1 MLSVETNYNIATFTL
16 FIVEIFAFKS
26 KQLTAS
32 SFKLIR
38 FVICKN
44 AESFGIKDIKL
55 RRRKDTL
62 LFNQSVKIVC
72 GLCSS
77 AFSIFKIVLHFY
89 ISTNSDKLELLN
101 KRLLRVICN
110 DRESTYHQFLDRVAT
125 TSLCILRVQNVLIT
139 TYKCL
144 HYNLYPKYHKE

>member
-1 MLSVETNYNIATFTL
+1 MLIVETNYNIATSIW

-44 AESFGIKDIKL
+44 NAESFGIKDIKL

-62 LFNQSVKIVC
+62 LFNQSVKIVYS
-72 GLCSS
+72 LCSTT
-77 AFSIFKIVLHFY
+77 FSIFKIVLHFY
-89 ISTNSDKLELLN
+89 SSRNSDKLESLN
-101 KRLLRVICN
+101 KCVLRVICN
-110 DRESTYHQFLDRVAT
+110 DRESTYHQFLDRVA
-125 TSLCILRVQNVLIT
+125 LNYIT
-139 TYKCL
+139 L
-144 HYNLYPKYHKE
+144 HFKSTECVNYYL